1 MAVPSSFN
9 CYKRRLDC
17 KTARIYASITN
28 VMKTSREENESALSR
43 IYTMHGRLQI
53 KQMTFVF
60 LTGTKAPV
68 NQIGLFRLGIQIR

>member
-17 KTARIYASITN
+17 KTAQIYASVTN

-43 IYTMHGRLQI
+43 VYTMHGRL
-53 KQMTFVF
+53 
-60 LTGTKAPV
+60 
-68 NQIGLFRLGIQIR
+68 

>member
-17 KTARIYASITN
+17 KTARIYASVTN

-43 IYTMHGRLQI
+43 IYIYNAWTSLNKANDFRFFNGHQ
-53 KQMTFVF
+53 
-60 LTGTKAPV
+60 GTREPNWV
-68 NQIGLFRLGIQIR
+68 VPFRHSD

>member
-9 CYKRRLDC
+9 CYKRRLDW
-17 KTARIYASITN
+17 KTARIYASVTN

-43 IYTMHGRLQI
+43 IYTMHGRLYI

-60 LTGTKAPV
+60 FNRYQGTREPNWV
-68 NQIGLFRLGIQIR
+68 VLFRHSD